1 MHDARPDS
9 WPAGYVRKSLVRTRT
24 DEISPERQR
33 EAVSAVAADRG
44 VAGELRW
51 YVDASGHRSGRHEHT
66 RPDYLRLKRDLQ
78 AGRIH
83 TVIVYDQDR
92 ASRSVRDTA
101 ELVDLCKRQN
111 IRLILINNR
120 FDSARDGWGADAVAR
135 INMDAVYAQ
144 RESDK
149 SAERMSA
156 HIEHVKSKRVYW
168 GTTPYGA
175 LRSGKGL
182 QARMVPGKRAADVR
196 SALEA
201 WIAPGASY
209 ATAAAALN
217 EQGVRYWKSV
227 KLPNDDRVDVPADWD
242 ADRVRQLV
250 CNILFYAGYVLP
262 RGGRA
267 KRRAVKLDGAG
278 TLLEQYARAYA
289 GELTEMIEPI
299 ADATLAERVVAKRFS
314 RAAKGGRRP
323 NPEWFPLLMS
333 LLWFQGQALRSQNA
347 HGCHYY
353 ATRGRVVGASGT
365 GRMSW
370 HAEAI
375 ERELV
380 ERLQGVRFPEVV
392 LDQIRQL
399 VAERHGGDAKAT
411 ALRDLHEAQERLA
424 ALREMR
430 IEHRLQQVRAG
441 RAWTVEDDAVYVEKL
456 QIEER
461 RMFEAKR
468 VINAVSD
475 LDTAV
480 AALQDLGA
488 SLMRLAPKQR
498 NLAMQAMFEK
508 MEINQAGEITQIV
521 PKAWARAAFGE
532 LVWAWKLVLPT
543 MTPTGVGRK
552 HGNSLRDAAW
562 LLDRI
567 AA

>member
-1 MHDARPDS
+1 MHDTRSDS

-33 EAVSAVAADRG
+33 EAVGAVARDRG
-44 VAGELRW
+44 VAGELHW

-83 TVIVYDQDR
+83 TLIVYDQDR

-101 ELVDLCKRQN
+101 ELVDLCKRQA

-175 LRSGKGL
+175 LRTGKGL

-196 SALEA
+196 AALEA
-201 WIAPGASY
+201 WVQPGASY

-217 EQGVRYWKSV
+217 EQGVRYWKAV
-227 KLPNDDRVDVPADWD
+227 KLPNEERAEVPGDWD

-278 TLLEQYARAYA
+278 TMMEQYARAYA

-299 ADATLAERVVAKRFS
+299 ADATLADRVVAKRFS
-314 RAAKGGRRP
+314 RAARGGRRP

-333 LLWFQGQALRSQNA
+333 LLWHDGQALRSQNA

-353 ATRGRVVGASGT
+353 ATRGRLLGASGT

-370 HAEAI
+370 NADAI

-380 ERLQGVRFPEVV
+380 ERLQGVRFPDVV
-392 LDQIRQL
+392 LSGIRRL
-399 VAERHGGDAKAT
+399 VAERNGGDVKAR
-411 ALRDLHEAQERLA
+411 ALRELHESQERIA

-430 IEHRLQQVRAG
+430 IEHRLQQVNAG
-441 RAWTVEDDAVYVEKL
+441 RAWTSDEDALYVEKL
-456 QIEER
+456 QAEER
-461 RMFEAKR
+461 RLFEAKR
-468 VINAVSD
+468 VLNATTD
-475 LDTAV
+475 LDTTI

-498 NLAMQAMFEK
+498 NLALQTMFEK
-508 MEINQAGEITQIV
+508 MEINRAGEITQIV
-521 PKAWARAAFGE
+521 PKPWARAAFGE
-532 LVWAWKLVLPT
+532 LVWAWRHLLPS

-552 HGNSLRDAAW
+552 HGNALRDVSW
-562 LLDRI
+562 LVDRV
-567 AA
+567 A